1 LQRYLLWC
9 GCAGSSFELK
19 TATDS
24 VDAMEIKTEA
34 DSNDIAEYSHGR
46 IQSTDMFI
54 LIMIHLFT
62 LICYIRHV

>member
-1 LQRYLLWC
+1 
-9 GCAGSSFELK
+9 
-19 TATDS
+19 
-24 VDAMEIKTEA
+24 MEIKTEA